1 MKVDPRVKEQAA
13 ILALKRRADPAP
25 PRTRQ
30 RHMSPT
36 LQCRGTGAV
45 VPQFYTTVMSES
57 LRRRVPFVSTEEDTD
72 DGRVL
77 DEQGKSRA

>member
-1 MKVDPRVKEQAA
+1 
-13 ILALKRRADPAP
+13 
-25 PRTRQ
+25 
-30 RHMSPT
+30 MSPT

-45 VPQFYTTVMSES
+45 VLQFYTTVMSES

-77 DEQGKSRA
+77 DEQGKPRA